1 MLEFLLNPYL
11 LTIPIYACI
20 ASINALG
27 LNIIMGYAG
36 QINLGFTVM
45 VGGGAYTAAMLTVY
59 AGFSFWAAL
68 PLAILGGTLFGLIM
82 SLPALRVGEDF
93 LAIVTIGTVFI
104 FESLLTYLPWFGG
117 PEGIGG
123 IPYPGALGYE
133 FGYKSIFLLV
143 FGFLILTII
152 VNKKLVSSWIG
163 LAWESL
169 REDELAAR
177 VMTINA
183 VKFKILAFVIGGA
196 YGGLGG
202 ALYAHFTTFISPID
216 FAFIPSVF
224 ILVMVVFGGIGTIR
238 GPVVGASILAAM
250 PEIFRFISDYRFLL
264 YGGLLVFMMLVMPD
278 GLLGDNSIIWRRLR
292 GLRGNVRSGE
302 VAAAHLEQG
311 R

>member
-1 MLEFLLNPYL
+1 M
-11 LTIPIYACI
+11 
-20 ASINALG
+20 
-27 LNIIMGYAG
+27 
-36 QINLGFTVM
+36 
-45 VGGGAYTAAMLTVY
+45 
-59 AGFSFWAAL
+59 
-68 PLAILGGTLFGLIM
+68 
-82 SLPALRVGEDF
+82 
-93 LAIVTIGTVFI
+93 FI

-302 VAAAHLEQG
+302 VSAAHLEQG